1 MCGITGFTGEDHA
14 RIDRMTAAL
23 VHRGPDGNR
32 TLVTHGVSL
41 GHARLAILDPTP
53 AGDQPMWNEQKTV
66 VIVYNGEI
74 FNYRELKSAERMNC
88 RTGTDTE
95 VILKLYE
102 KYGID
107 CVKLL
112 RGMFAFGLYDTKTK
126 TWHLARDGSGIKP
139 LFISTVDGK
148 LHFASEMRS
157 LMAGLPQKPALNLR
171 ALSQYLRLQYV
182 PGPETLC
189 EGISSLPRGTILSFN
204 EGKEVRKHFET
215 ALTPPTYGS
224 KQEFSENF
232 PELMDLCVRDHLVS
246 DKPLGIFLSGGMDSS
261 IVLHHMNH
269 HAAKPIKTFTIR
281 FDARDN
287 EDKARFNRDADL
299 AKLTSVHYGTDHHE
313 ILLTAE
319 ECRKVYRDS
328 ARASDQPNADS
339 VAMAQYVMARE
350 AKKHV
355 DVVLSG
361 AGGDELFG
369 GYPRYR
375 VARILNALRC
385 VPSGMRSLSG
395 GIFGYPKDV
404 LAMSPGPKLAERLL
418 ARPLKELLPI
428 VRGNWFNPL
437 TTTELFR
444 DRFSSLTT
452 NHPFG
457 PEGLRASNGY
467 PLTTDPIRAFM
478 EFDRDLWLVDESLR
492 LTDAMTMASG
502 LECRVPFL
510 DPLVIAASHATK
522 SEWHVGYRRTK
533 ALLKDTYYPMLPS
546 HLQTLT
552 KASFYPPL
560 AKWLRRECAP
570 LAEEMLEGKRIAE
583 FFDIE
588 KVRTIYND
596 HKNHVRYG
604 LHTLSS
610 LTQLH
615 HWFETVYDA

>member
-1 MCGITGFTGEDHA
+1 MCGITGFTGEDQA
-14 RIDRMTAAL
+14 RIDRMTNAL

-41 GHARLAILDPTP
+41 GHARLAILDPSP
-53 AGDQPMWNEQKTV
+53 AGDQPMWNEAKTV

-74 FNYRELKSAERMNC
+74 FNYRELKAAEHMNC

-112 RGMFAFGLYDTKTK
+112 RGMFAFGLYDTRTK

-139 LFISTVDGK
+139 LFLSTVDGN

-157 LMAGLPQKPALNLR
+157 LMVGLPKKPALNLR
-171 ALSQYLRLQYV
+171 TLSQYLRLQYV

-189 EGISSLPRGTILSFN
+189 EGICSLPRGTILTWKD
-204 EGKEVRKHFET
+204 GKETRKHFDT
-215 ALTPPTYGS
+215 AITPPVYGS

-261 IVLHHMNH
+261 IVLHHMNN
-269 HAAKPIKTFTIR
+269 HAAKPIKTFTVR
-281 FDARDN
+281 FDARDD
-287 EDKARFNRDADL
+287 EDKTRFNRDAEM
-299 AKLTSVHYGTDHHE
+299 AKLTSEHYETDHHE

-319 ECRKVYRDS
+319 ECRKVYRDC

-375 VARILNALRC
+375 IARILNALRF
-385 VPSGMRSLSG
+385 VPSGIRSLAG
-395 GIFGYPKDV
+395 GLLGYPKDV
-404 LAMSPGPKLAERLL
+404 LAMQPGPALAERLL
-418 ARPLKELLPI
+418 SRPVKELMSI
-428 VRGNWFNPL
+428 VREDWLDPTQTTSLFHERFADL
-437 TTTELFR
+437 T
-444 DRFSSLTT
+444 S
-452 NHPFG
+452 
-457 PEGLRASNGY
+457 
-467 PLTTDPIRAFM
+467 DPVRNFM

-522 SEWHVGYRRTK
+522 SSWHVGYGRTK
-533 ALLKDTYYPMLPS
+533 ALLKDTYYPLLPA

-560 AKWLRRECAP
+560 AKWLRRECTP
-570 LAEEMLEGKRIAE
+570 LAEEMLEGKRMRE

-588 KVRTIYND
+588 KVRQIYSD

-610 LTQLH
+610 LIQLH